1 MARKIHLEL
10 EEACR
15 ELLSTAIQKGW
26 VKDSV
31 LAPKP
36 ENMSA
41 GDLVNTIN
49 KIVKKAKRLP
59 DVYKGTDVI
68 HDTKGRM

>member
-59 DVYKGTDVI
+59 DAYKGTDVI